1 MSACPFVCPYILFR
15 AKSKSVLNDLLSYD
29 KIETGTFKLELGKV
43 DIWRLLHKT
52 VSEFSIQARNRKI
65 ELRITS
71 DAGYGVGDE
80 DDDTTSHRSGAVG
93 GGGLPPTGTEF
104 IDLKTK
110 GLRNLHVLG
119 DDVRL
124 SQVIRNLTSNA
135 IKFSPEGG
143 IITVT
148 ANYVPN
154 GLPYAKSLAAS
165 SSPGG
170 GISAGDHH
178 FDTSEK
184 RNAIAETGDRSGSIK
199 ICVQDTG
206 PGLTHDQIG
215 QLFREGVQ
223 FDANKLQAGGGSGL
237 GLAITKEIIE
247 QHQGTI
253 EATSEGKGMGA
264 TFTMELPMFES
275 SPLTPAASAAA
286 PARAGA
292 AAAGAPPIKHASS
305 EGGDSGT
312 VASSQDYLEDDTHH
326 VLVVDD
332 VISNTKMLVRLL
344 ERQGHTCKVAR
355 NGQEAVDAYIE
366 SEESGDAETDTQFD
380 TM

>member
-1 MSACPFVCPYILFR
+1 MKKYYKI
-15 AKSKSVLNDLLSYD
+15 SK
-29 KIETGTFKLELGKV
+29 I
-43 DIWRLLHKT
+43 
-52 VSEFSIQARNRKI
+52 RK
-65 ELRITS
+65 
-71 DAGYGVGDE
+71 
-80 DDDTTSHRSGAVG
+80 
-93 GGGLPPTGTEF
+93 
-104 IDLKTK
+104 
-110 GLRNLHVLG
+110 
-119 DDVRL
+119 
-124 SQVIRNLTSNA
+124 
-135 IKFSPEGG
+135 
-143 IITVT
+143 
-148 ANYVPN
+148 
-154 GLPYAKSLAAS
+154 
-165 SSPGG
+165 
-170 GISAGDHH
+170 
-178 FDTSEK
+178 
-184 RNAIAETGDRSGSIK
+184 
-199 ICVQDTG
+199 
-206 PGLTHDQIG
+206 
-215 QLFREGVQ
+215 
-223 FDANKLQAGGGSGL
+223 
-237 GLAITKEIIE
+237 ITKEIVE

-292 AAAGAPPIKHASS
+292 AAGGAPPSKHASS

-312 VASSQDYLEDDTHH
+312 VASSQDYLEDDDDTHH